1 MDPQPGQRRLLL
13 TVIGVLALALV
24 SHTFASATKWIHNP
38 FPGFFLYENLTVGP
52 YFLPGWTGGAAGLRP
67 LDQIVT
73 VEGWPVTHRG
83 ELYELVKSRPIG
95 TDFHYQA
102 IRGRHVVKLTISSM
116 ELSFHQWFLS
126 FGLFVV
132 VGVAFLIIGAAPYY
146 SYASSPAALPLCGF
160 GIAVFVWFGTIFD
173 YVTAENLAKEVRFFA
188 LTLTPSTAIHMALI
202 LRTGNG
208 LWRAHP
214 RYLCLIYGAAL
225 LIGTLNSVTFFGSLD
240 YWIYAFRVGYLYLC
254 IGAVSFLIIIGV
266 ALRQALPDLER
277 SRLRVMLVGA
287 VLGFLLPTFCAVLT
301 SSFQWSIPYN
311 LALVPTVFFPFSVA
325 YALLKYSLFDLG
337 NAFKLA
343 LSRIALTAFLL
354 AIYAVVALLIGP
366 WVGFYDNDPLVPLF
380 FSVVIVLVFNPLLRR
395 IENVV
400 NWYIYRQEYDPVRV
414 QNDVSLFLRSLSIAP
429 LLAKGFL
436 SRMTGQM
443 GIQTAA
449 VAYRPQGS
457 TEYLTATC
465 NLEIEHLSATAERAL
480 AFWGKSPD
488 TAYDAI
494 SKSEVSTNPAFR
506 EAQSDLLRIFDQSHA
521 EILIPVVFEQEV
533 RGFIFFGQKRSG
545 REYSADDLRL
555 LMTLTDQLAL
565 SLENGK
571 LYEDSEKSR
580 NEYQRLYRE
589 AELAKQRLVESD
601 RLKKNFV
608 ANICHELRTPV
619 STIIGYSEV
628 LLDPGFRGDA
638 RAILKRLVNNGE
650 DLSQLMDN
658 LLNFSRIEA
667 DGVLTRLEIVKL
679 TEILKALELMS
690 VRIIRERPI
699 EFHINIEAGIDAL
712 ETDANKLQQ
721 ILVNLLTNAVKFTHR
736 GTIEVT
742 VRTISQD
749 EAVFVEIAVSD
760 TGIGIREEDQ
770 EIIFEDFRQLDGS
783 STRQYGGTG
792 VGLGVCRKL
801 AESLGGRIQV
811 ASEFG
816 VGSVFSLLLPLKWRP
831 MRTPPHGDLGLASV
845 IVQ

>member
-1 MDPQPGQRRLLL
+1 
-13 TVIGVLALALV
+13 
-24 SHTFASATKWIHNP
+24 
-38 FPGFFLYENLTVGP
+38 
-52 YFLPGWTGGAAGLRP
+52 
-67 LDQIVT
+67 
-73 VEGWPVTHRG
+73 
-83 ELYELVKSRPIG
+83 
-95 TDFHYQA
+95 
-102 IRGRHVVKLTISSM
+102 
-116 ELSFHQWFLS
+116 
-126 FGLFVV
+126 
-132 VGVAFLIIGAAPYY
+132 
-146 SYASSPAALPLCGF
+146 
-160 GIAVFVWFGTIFD
+160 
-173 YVTAENLAKEVRFFA
+173 
-188 LTLTPSTAIHMALI
+188 
-202 LRTGNG
+202 
-208 LWRAHP
+208 
-214 RYLCLIYGAAL
+214 
-225 LIGTLNSVTFFGSLD
+225 
-240 YWIYAFRVGYLYLC
+240 
-254 IGAVSFLIIIGV
+254 
-266 ALRQALPDLER
+266 
-277 SRLRVMLVGA
+277 
-287 VLGFLLPTFCAVLT
+287 
-301 SSFQWSIPYN
+301 
-311 LALVPTVFFPFSVA
+311 
-325 YALLKYSLFDLG
+325 
-337 NAFKLA
+337 
-343 LSRIALTAFLL
+343 
-354 AIYAVVALLIGP
+354 
-366 WVGFYDNDPLVPLF
+366 
-380 FSVVIVLVFNPLLRR
+380 
-395 IENVV
+395 
-400 NWYIYRQEYDPVRV
+400 
-414 QNDVSLFLRSLSIAP
+414 
-429 LLAKGFL
+429 
-436 SRMTGQM
+436 
-443 GIQTAA
+443 
-449 VAYRPQGS
+449 
-457 TEYLTATC
+457 
-465 NLEIEHLSATAERAL
+465 
-480 AFWGKSPD
+480 
-488 TAYDAI
+488 
-494 SKSEVSTNPAFR
+494 
-506 EAQSDLLRIFDQSHA
+506 
-521 EILIPVVFEQEV
+521 
-533 RGFIFFGQKRSG
+533 
-545 REYSADDLRL
+545 
-555 LMTLTDQLAL
+555 MTLTDQLAL